1 VSACV
6 DSFPEADNPTASGR
20 IRRST
25 IEETAEDRLR
35 RSGYLALRDIA
46 CAVREGVACLQGRL
60 PTYYLKQVA
69 QAIVAEVDGV
79 IVVSNQIEVLPSA
92 QASPIGRGDGSRRSA
107 TVPAEHQTLSCL
119 ANKS

>member
-6 DSFPEADNPTASGR
+6 DSSPGGDNLTALGR

-25 IEETAEDRLR
+25 IEEAADDRLR
-35 RSGYLALRDIA
+35 RSGHLALRDIA
-46 CAVREGVACLQGRL
+46 CDVRGGVVRLRGRL

-79 IVVSNQIEVLPSA
+79 IAVSNQIEVIAPGQLIRSPTPDRASA
-92 QASPIGRGDGSRRSA
+92 DNRR
-107 TVPAEHQTLSCL
+107 
-119 ANKS
+119 